1 MATKKFPLVSGR
13 HMRATRLDG
22 CGRPIY
28 GECARI
34 VTDGVVSVALTG
46 NYSET
51 DAIDVPNWGG
61 RRCIYRPARRQFS
74 NYTAVITFCEVDPEL
89 FAMLS
94 GQSIIYDPYTGDAI
108 GWREDDDVDP
118 TATGFAL
125 EMWSDIEGGACSEA
139 GQGSWGYFLLPF
151 LQGGSFGDI
160 TLENNAITFSI
171 AGANTTAGSQWGT
184 GPYDVMFDAEG
195 NPAPL
200 SEPIGPREH
209 RRVFYTE
216 IAPPPITDGCQPLVA
231 PELTVS
237 EAVVDLDVELTLSGD
252 APVPDSPGFV
262 VVDWAD
268 ESPLEILPVTG
279 ADPITG
285 SWTGLMASHTY
296 AVAGMYDIAV
306 TYYSVTR
313 RVEVTVG
320 SS

>member
-1 MATKKFPLVSGR
+1 MATKKFPVVGGR
-13 HMRATRLDG
+13 TLRATRLDG

-34 VTDGVVSVALTG
+34 VTDGIISVALTG

-94 GQSIIYDPYTGDAI
+94 GQSIIYDPFTGDAI

-125 EMWSDIEGGACSEA
+125 EMWSDIEGGSCSEA
-139 GQGSWGYFLLPF
+139 GQGSWVYFLLPF
-151 LQGGSFGDI
+151 LQGGSFGDV
-160 TLENNAITFSI
+160 TLENNAVTFSI
-171 AGANTTAGSQWGT
+171 TGANTTAGSQWGT
-184 GPYDVMFDAEG
+184 GPYDVMFDADG

-216 IAPPPITDGCQPLVA
+216 IAPPAPTNGCQPLVA
-231 PELTVS
+231 PLLNVASAVDGLEL
-237 EAVVDLDVELTLSGD
+237 ELTLSGD

-262 VVDWAD
+262 VIDWGD
-268 ESPLEILPVTG
+268 DSPMQVVPVTG
-279 ADPITG
+279 ADPVTG
-285 SWTGLMASHTY
+285 AWSAIVVTHLYAAPGTY
-296 AVAGMYDIAV
+296 DVQA
-306 TYYSVTR
+306 TYYSVIR
-313 RVEVTVG
+313 RLEAVVG